1 MTAPLHDESRTA
13 PQSDEAPGVRV
24 SCLVVS
30 RTASL
35 LNRLSVSLAS
45 ARAHWIGTDELLC
58 SWNGSAE
65 EEQRLRQDGLPRLRV
80 TQREPYH
87 FARNMNAL
95 ARQATGDVL
104 ALLNDDLILDPGAL
118 DRGLSCLLSKPEVAL
133 VGGRLRY
140 SNGKLAHA
148 GILFAADG
156 TPYNRLRPDRLGYVL
171 EDEKTQGT
179 DSGPIP
185 AVTGAIML
193 IRRQHLLELPFRETF
208 DVCGEDVALC
218 LDLLEKCGLSTYYA
232 ADMSGVH
239 DEKTTRGSTNDTH
252 DLAKVAL
259 VAQSAPHL
267 AQTQHPWIC
276 NEADE
281 LELLLHRQHL
291 LRLEV
296 EHKLDVLNKRYQ
308 ELEHQYQELERKNQD
323 LSQRFEW
330 QVDQNENLTW
340 ELSQTRLRVQ
350 QLEDSLSWKVT
361 RPVRYVGDLLARAR
375 SSD

>member
-1 MTAPLHDESRTA
+1 MA
-13 PQSDEAPGVRV
+13 PQSDETAGMRV

-45 ARAHWIGTDELLC
+45 ARAHWSDADELLC

-65 EEQRLRQDGLPRLRV
+65 EEQRLRQDGMPRLRV
-80 TQREPYH
+80 AQHEPYH

-104 ALLNDDLILDPGAL
+104 ALLNDDLILDPGSL
-118 DRGLSCLLSKPEVAL
+118 DRGLACLLANPEVAL

-140 SNGKLAHA
+140 ADGKLAHA
-148 GILFAADG
+148 GILFSADG

-171 EDEKTQGT
+171 EHVKTQAT

-193 IRRQHLLELPFRETF
+193 IRRKHFLELPFRETF

-232 ADMSGVH
+232 AEMSGVH
-239 DEKTTRGSTNDTH
+239 DEKTTRGSTNDSH

-259 VAQSAPHL
+259 LAQAAPHL
-267 AQTQHPWIC
+267 TQTQHPWLC

-281 LELLLHRQHL
+281 LELLLHSQHQ
-291 LRLEV
+291 LRLEDQ
-296 EHKLDVLNKRYQ
+296 HKLDVITKRYQ
-308 ELEHQYQELERKNQD
+308 ELEGRYQELARQHED
-323 LSQRFEW
+323 LSQRFAWER
-330 QVDQNENLTW
+330 DQNESLSW

-350 QLEDSLSWKVT
+350 QLEESLSWKLT
-361 RPVRYVGDLLARAR
+361 RPVRYFGDLLARAR